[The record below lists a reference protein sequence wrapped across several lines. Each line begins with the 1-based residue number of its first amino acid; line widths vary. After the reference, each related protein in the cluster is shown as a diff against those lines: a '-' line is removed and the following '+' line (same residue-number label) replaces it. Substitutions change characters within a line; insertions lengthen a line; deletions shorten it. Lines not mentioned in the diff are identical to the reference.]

1 MNILLAPDSFKGS
14 LTSLE
19 LTHILADRAAH
30 HFPQANLFPLPVADG
45 GEGTVDA
52 LVTAC
57 KGQIDHCQVTG
68 PLGQAV
74 VAALGWIDQG
84 ETAVLEMAQASGLP
98 LMGKQLNP
106 LAATSYGTGEMIRYA
121 LDKGAK
127 RLILGIGG
135 SATNEGGMGMLSAL
149 GAVFYDAC
157 GARLRGS
164 AGELAN
170 LDRADLGGLDPRLSS
185 TPITVLC
192 DVNNPLLGENGAT
205 AVYGPQK
212 GVTPALFPAIE
223 EGMRRYAEVLERQL
237 GREIR
242 FLPGAGAAGGMGAAL
257 GGVLGATLS
266 PGIQTILEVAGFDA
280 LLDRCD
286 LVVTGEGRLDGQ
298 SVRFGKL
305 VSGIALRCSERN
317 IPVIALVGG
326 MGEEAEAFYNLG
338 LNSIVTTVRSIMS
351 LDDALHNAAFL
362 AADAAD
368 RAFLMLK
375 IGMKLAGTSI

>member
-14 LTSLE
+14 LSSLE
-19 LTHILADRAAH
+19 LTRILADRAAH
-30 HFPQANLFPLPVADG
+30 HFPQATLFSLPVADG

-57 KGQIDHCQVTG
+57 KGRIDHCRVTG

-74 VAALGWIDQG
+74 DAALGWIDKG
-84 ETAVLEMAQASGLP
+84 KTAVLEMAQASGLP
-98 LMGKQLNP
+98 LMGGQLDP
-106 LAATSYGTGEMIRYA
+106 MTASSYGTGEMIRYA
-121 LDKGAK
+121 LDQGAN

-149 GAVFYDAC
+149 GAAFFDAS
-157 GARLRGS
+157 GTHLRGS
-164 AGELAN
+164 AGELGCIE
-170 LDRADLGGLDPRLSS
+170 RVDLSKLDPRLSS

-205 AVYGPQK
+205 AIYGPQK
-212 GVTPALFPAIE
+212 GVTPALFPLIE
-223 EGMRRYAEVLERQL
+223 KGMQHYAEVLEHQL
-237 GREIR
+237 KKEIR

-257 GGVLGATLS
+257 GSVLGATLS
-266 PGIQTILEVAGFDA
+266 PGVQTILEVAGFDA
-280 LLDRCD
+280 LLDQCD
-286 LVVTGEGRLDGQ
+286 LVITGEGRLDEQ

-305 VSGIALRCSERN
+305 VSGIAQRCSNRN

-326 MGEEAEAFYNLG
+326 MGEGAEAFYDLG
-338 LNSIVTTVRSIMS
+338 LNSIITTVQSIMP
-351 LDDALHNAAFL
+351 LEDALHNAAAL

-368 RAFLMLK
+368 RAFLMIK
-375 IGMKLAGTSI
+375 IGMKIAGASF